1 MGVRTKP
8 KKTSTKSSSRKT
20 SSKST
25 GRKTSSKSSG
35 GGGGGGGG
43 GGVRKTNDKAQV
55 SALKKMLSSGLG
67 KARNTKLGNLT
78 RVYDQQRS
86 TLLQSYGEK
95 VGALDL
101 TRKDNEK
108 SESDASFANL
118 GNRVRES
125 SDLLSEAAQ
134 QGAGETDTLRS
145 QLMAVRNWDA
155 NQGEVNRSYFDT
167 LRSANSAITDLNA
180 DTRTAQ
186 VNMMGQLRSDQEQVW
201 ANYYNQ
207 RADAYTQLGNMMAN
221 PYSNAYSKKGAK
233 SAYSGMAKAASSA
246 WKNPGIGDAE
256 RNWQGSVQAEEGRQ
270 NFSDIR
276 AAAVPKERKRPEG
289 ATLREW

>member
-1 MGVRTKP
+1 MYT
-8 KKTSTKSSSRKT
+8 
-20 SSKST
+20 
-25 GRKTSSKSSG
+25 
-35 GGGGGGGG
+35 
-43 GGVRKTNDKAQV
+43 
-55 SALKKMLSSGLG
+55 
-67 KARNTKLGNLT
+67 
-78 RVYDQQRS
+78 QQRS

-118 GNRVRES
+118 GNRARES
-125 SDLLSEAAQ
+125 GDLLSEAAQ

-167 LRSANSAITDLNA
+167 LRSTNSAITDLNA

-276 AAAVPKERKRPEG
+276 AAAAPKERKRPEG